1 MAYAQQ
7 RDRSVMLPLIAA
19 ACILYA
25 FVCIPA
31 FAETGNADPV
41 SGVQPVTIK
50 IAGDTDRRDLQIR
63 TADASTATTN
73 AAPDLLW
80 KFAVFW
86 DYQFYGKTA
95 IPAVDGGYLIA
106 GESRMNGTEESAQGA
121 AIVLEEPSNGTTTW
135 KWAWLYGTTG
145 TYDSF
150 SDAAA
155 DGTSGYVFAGGS
167 KVFNPPGTDGWLLHT
182 DADGYGD
189 SGAYW
194 QRTWP
199 GADSRYADQ
208 FNAVVRTT
216 DGGFAASGITGSYH
230 PDTTSSD
237 AWLIRT
243 DSTGTTTGSGA
254 YDGTVPKSAE
264 SIRQTSDGGFIL
276 AGSET
281 PAGSSGT
288 KLLLIRLNA
297 DNSVRWQKEFGNNP
311 GNGAYDVRETSDG
324 GFIAAGYTTDSSGHR
339 SIYLVRTDGNGNALW
354 EAMPASGRTTAEGHG
369 VVETSDG
376 GFLVAGSSGGALVVK
391 VDSTGATEWE
401 NVYLTQYPESTVA
414 SLEKTDDGGFLI
426 SGTRIQSDEENPGFQ
441 IIKLGPE
448 KTVQQPVALP
458 GMTNLPT
465 DPDGDGLYEDL
476 NGNGRADF
484 SDIVLFFSQIEW
496 IAENEPVPLF
506 DFNGNGRIDFNDIVT
521 QFEEL

>member
-1 MAYAQQ
+1 MTHAQQ
-7 RDRSVMLPLIAA
+7 KDRSVMLPLMAA

-31 FAETGNADPV
+31 FAETGNTDPV

-50 IAGDTDRRDLQIR
+50 IAGDSDRQDLQLR
-63 TADASTATTN
+63 SADSSGVTIT

-80 KFAVFW
+80 RFAVFW

-135 KWAWLYGTTG
+135 KWAWLYGTDG

-155 DGTSGYVFAGGS
+155 DGTSGYVFVGGS

-182 DADGYGD
+182 DTGGYGD
-189 SGAYW
+189 SSAYW

-216 DGGFAASGITGSYH
+216 DGGFAASGMTGSYH
-230 PDTTSSD
+230 PNETSND

-243 DSTGTTTGSGA
+243 DNTGTTTGSGA

-264 SIRQTSDGGFIL
+264 SLRQTSDGGFIL
-276 AGSET
+276 AGSDT
-281 PAGSSGT
+281 PAGGSGT

-311 GNGAYDVRETSDG
+311 GNGAYDVRETTDG

-354 EAMPASGRTTAEGHG
+354 EATPASGRTTAEGHG
-369 VVETSDG
+369 VVQTDDG

-401 NVYLTQYPESTVA
+401 NVYVTEYPDSTVA

-426 SGTRIQSDEENPGFQ
+426 SGTRIQPDEENPGFQ
-441 IIKLGPE
+441 IIKLGPI

>member
-7 RDRSVMLPLIAA
+7 RDRSDLLPLVVA

-25 FVCIPA
+25 FVCVPA
-31 FAETGNADPV
+31 YAEAGTADPV

-50 IAGDTDRRDLQIR
+50 IAGDNDRQDLLLR
-63 TADASTATTN
+63 TADASAVTAP

-95 IPAVDGGYLIA
+95 IPAIDGGYLIA

-121 AIVLEEPSNGTTTW
+121 AIVLEEPVDGDTTW
-135 KWAWLYGTTG
+135 KWAWLYGNDG
-145 TYDSF
+145 VYDSF

-155 DGTSGYVFAGGS
+155 DGTSGYVFVGGS
-167 KVFNPPGTDGWLLHT
+167 KDSNPPGTDGWLLHT
-182 DADGYGD
+182 DADGYGT
-189 SGAYW
+189 SAYW

-199 GADSRYADQ
+199 GADSQYADQ

-230 PDTTSSD
+230 PDETSSD

-254 YDGTVPKSAE
+254 IDGTVPKSAE
-264 SIRQTSDGGFIL
+264 GIRQTSDGGFIL
-276 AGSET
+276 AGSDT
-281 PAGSSGT
+281 PAGGSGT

-297 DNSVRWQKEFGNNP
+297 DNSVRWQKEFGTNP
-311 GNGAYDVRETSDG
+311 ENGAYDVRETSDG
-324 GFIAAGYTTDSSGHR
+324 GFIAAGYTTDTSGHR
-339 SIYLVRTDGNGNALW
+339 SIYLVRTDGDGNALW
-354 EAMPASGRTTAEGHG
+354 EATPASDRSTAEGHG
-369 VVETSDG
+369 VVETDDG

-391 VDSTGATEWE
+391 VDSTGSTEWE
-401 NVYLTQYPESTVA
+401 KVYVTEYPDSTVA
-414 SLEKTDDGGFLI
+414 SLERTADGGFLI
-426 SGTRIQSDEENPGFQ
+426 SGTRIQPDEENPGFQ

-448 KTVQQPVALP
+448 KTVQQPVVLP
-458 GMTNLPT
+458 GMTNPPT

-484 SDIVLFFSQIEW
+484 SDIGLYFSRMEW
-496 IAENEPVPLF
+496 IIENEPVPLF
-506 DFNGNGRIDFNDIVT
+506 DYNGNGRIDFNDIVT

>member
-1 MAYAQQ
+1 MTFALPTE
-7 RDRSVMLPLIAA
+7 RSHALPVIVIACMLFAS
-19 ACILYA
+19 
-25 FVCIPA
+25 VCIPVS
-31 FAETGNADPV
+31 AETGNATPV
-41 SGVQPVTIK
+41 SHGQPIAIK
-50 IAGDTDRRDLQIR
+50 VVGDSGLDTLRF
-63 TADASTATTN
+63 AESSSASTS

-135 KWAWLYGTTG
+135 KWAWLYGTPG
-145 TYDSF
+145 TYASF

-155 DGTSGYVFAGGS
+155 DGTSGYVFVGGS
-167 KVFNPPGTDGWLLHT
+167 KVFNPPETDGWLLHT
-182 DADGYGD
+182 DTGGYGT
-189 SGAYW
+189 SAYW

-243 DSTGTTTGSGA
+243 DSTGTTTGTGA

-264 SIRQTSDGGFIL
+264 SIRQTADGGFIL

-281 PAGSSGT
+281 PAGGST

-297 DNSVRWQKEFGNNP
+297 DNSVRWQKEFGTNP
-311 GNGAYDVRETSDG
+311 ENGAYDVRETSDG

-354 EAMPASGRTTAEGHG
+354 ETTPASGRTTAEGHG
-369 VVETSDG
+369 VVETDDR

-391 VDSTGATEWE
+391 VNSTGATEWE

-414 SLEKTDDGGFLI
+414 SLERTADGGFLI
-426 SGTRIQSDEENPGFQ
+426 SGTRIQPDEENPGFQ

-465 DPDGDGLYEDL
+465 DPDGDGLFEDL

-484 SDIVLFFSQIEW
+484 SDIVLFFSQFEW
-496 IAENEPVPLF
+496 ITENEPVPLF